1 MELCAFCCIP
11 CLREEEGLSRLGL
24 WPTGDEVPVPGY
36 ADQNSDDDDG
46 DGKLL
51 PAKLPGK
58 QNRRL

>member
-1 MELCAFCCIP
+1 MELVRF
-11 CLREEEGLSRLGL
+11 LLHSMLEEEEGLSRLGL

-36 ADQNSDDDDG
+36 ADQNSDDDG